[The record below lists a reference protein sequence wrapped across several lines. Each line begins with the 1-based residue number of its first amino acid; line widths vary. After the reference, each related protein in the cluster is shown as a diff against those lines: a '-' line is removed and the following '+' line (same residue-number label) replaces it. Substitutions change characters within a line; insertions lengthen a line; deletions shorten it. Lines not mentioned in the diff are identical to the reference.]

1 MADRHVRRTGED
13 YARQSLTLLPHG
25 QAWPRYQNSTLDL
38 TVEGLALEWG
48 FVDRRAAD
56 LLEIESDPRATVE
69 LLPDWERNWGLPDPC
84 ITNPPSSME
93 ERRLR
98 LLVKMT
104 LFGGQSRAFFVKL
117 AGMLGYEIVI
127 QEYAPYMT
135 GVSRCGDTRGM
146 YIGDG
151 FGGKDPF
158 YRWQLGPP
166 EMRYFWTIHVNA
178 LKLIYFRCNSSQTG
192 IDRLLAILVASDLE
206 CVMDQVK
213 PAHTQIIFDYSPLQA
228 LDYTQPY
235 NTMYLPM
242 GLP

>member
-48 FVDRRAAD
+48 FVDGRAAD

-104 LFGGQSRAFFVKL
+104 LFGGQRRECSA
-117 AGMLGYEIVI
+117 
-127 QEYAPYMT
+127 
-135 GVSRCGDTRGM
+135 TRSS
-146 YIGDG
+146 
-151 FGGKDPF
+151 F
-158 YRWQLGPP
+158 RNTPP
-166 EMRYFWTIHVNA
+166 T
-178 LKLIYFRCNSSQTG
+178 
-192 IDRLLAILVASDLE
+192 
-206 CVMDQVK
+206 
-213 PAHTQIIFDYSPLQA
+213 
-228 LDYTQPY
+228 
-235 NTMYLPM
+235 
-242 GLP
+242 